1 MFDFGN
7 VERNTL
13 ILKTVKIA
21 ILTYYTNF
29 KIMNNNI
36 KFNYKEWFFVILI
49 GIFAGILR
57 YDVNYIFSIITLILA
72 ISVVYSKNNIGK
84 NIIAT
89 TISLG
94 INYMIEMISIVIGFF
109 IYKTFKMNCNDYS
122 KLIMI
127 TILNIVLVYKIFKIK
142 KFKYGILFLQK
153 TNNNEFVDLVILN
166 ISVII
171 LFSVIV
177 ISNSSIRIVNILVS
191 LEIIIY
197 AILMFIT
204 IKKSLQ
210 LYYKQKL
217 LVQELEETKEE
228 LEKKKEE
235 VKELEAENMKFS
247 QRSHTLIHKQKSL
260 EYKIEQMITKTEISK
275 EEAAEIKDKIDKMKE
290 EIYKE
295 KESIELDKTGIVEID
310 DMLRYMQSECNK
322 NKIEFILKLNG
333 RIQPMTNNLI
343 DKDDLETLL
352 ADHIRNAI
360 IAVEHSEN
368 INRSIMVKLGKIDR
382 EYRLS
387 KYDSGIE
394 FKIETL
400 KNLGKIPST
409 THAEEGGTGMG
420 FMNTFET
427 LEKYK
432 ASLKIEEI
440 GKPSKDNY
448 TKVISIKFDNK
459 NEYNIKSYRQEKIR
473 KESEQIWEKC
483 GIYMTR
489 TETKQGD

>member
-1 MFDFGN
+1 MKLDILN
-7 VERNTL
+7 MEKNII
-13 ILKTVKIA
+13 ILKTIIIA
-21 ILTYYTNF
+21 MFTYYTNF
-29 KIMNNNI
+29 KITNKKVDVKKLFIISIIGGICGII
-36 KFNYKEWFFVILI
+36 KYHINYIVGVGSLIIMISAVFLYENLGKSILTTIISLSINYAVGLFAILISFISNKIFGIYNEYIRLIVITISEIVIL
-49 GIFAGILR
+49 A
-57 YDVNYIFSIITLILA
+57 N
-72 ISVVYSKNNIGK
+72 
-84 NIIAT
+84 
-89 TISLG
+89 
-94 INYMIEMISIVIGFF
+94 
-109 IYKTFKMNCNDYS
+109 
-122 KLIMI
+122 
-127 TILNIVLVYKIFKIK
+127 IFKVK
-142 KFKYGILFLQK
+142 KFKYGIAILQK
-153 TNNNEFVDLVILN
+153 SIKDEYMDLLILN
-166 ISVII
+166 ISVVI
-171 LFSVIV
+171 LFSVTI
-177 ISNSSIRIVNILVS
+177 IAKSNVDIVNFIIS

-333 RIQPMTNNLI
+333 RIQPMINNLI

-368 INRSIMVKLGKIDR
+368 INRSIMVKLGKTDG
-382 EYRLS
+382 EYGLS
-387 KYDSGIE
+387 IYDSGIE

-400 KNLGKIPST
+400 KNLGKTPST

-427 LEKYK
+427 LKKYK

-448 TKVISIKFDNK
+448 TKVISIKFDNQ
-459 NEYNIKSYRQEKIR
+459 NDYNIKSYRQEEIR

-483 GIYMTR
+483 GIYMIR
-489 TETKQGD
+489 TETKQED

>member
-1 MFDFGN
+1 MILDMLN
-7 VERNTL
+7 TEKSIVITKTL
-13 ILKTVKIA
+13 IMSIFV
-21 ILTYYTNF
+21 YYTNL
-29 KIMNNNI
+29 KITNKKINI
-36 KFNYKEWFFVILI
+36 NSFLMIIITGIACGLI
-49 GIFAGILR
+49 RCYI
-57 YDVNYIFSIITLILA
+57 NYITGIISLLIVNSIIFL
-72 ISVVYSKNNIGK
+72 KENIGK
-84 NIIAT
+84 SALT
-89 TISLG
+89 TIISIG
-94 INYMIEMISIVIGFF
+94 INYAVDLFAVVLGFWYNKIFNMNDDFIRLIVM
-109 IYKTFKMNCNDYS
+109 T
-122 KLIMI
+122 I
-127 TILNIVLVYKIFKIK
+127 THVILLASIFKIK

-171 LFSVIV
+171 LFFVIV
-177 ISNSSIRIVNILVS
+177 ISNSSLRIVNILVS

-333 RIQPMTNNLI
+333 RIQPMINNLI

-368 INRSIMVKLGKIDR
+368 INRSIMVKLGKTDG
-382 EYRLS
+382 EYGLS
-387 KYDSGIE
+387 IYDSGIE

-400 KNLGKIPST
+400 KNLGKTPST

-427 LEKYK
+427 LKKYK

-448 TKVISIKFDNK
+448 TKVISIKFDNQ
-459 NEYNIKSYRQEKIR
+459 NDYNIKSYRQEEIR

-483 GIYMTR
+483 GIYMIR
-489 TETKQGD
+489 TETKQED

>member
-1 MFDFGN
+1 MIQN
-7 VERNTL
+7 ITNTEKSIVLIKTL
-13 ILKTVKIA
+13 ITVMLTFYIYFKILKRKIEIKDIILIIIIGCICGWIRYYIKYITEIVSLIIMISATFGKENFVKS
-21 ILTYYTNF
+21 ILTT
-29 KIMNNNI
+29 II
-36 KFNYKEWFFVILI
+36 SLSINYAIGLIAVLI
-49 GIFAGILR
+49 GFLYNKIF
-57 YDVNYIFSIITLILA
+57 
-72 ISVVYSKNNIGK
+72 NI
-84 NIIAT
+84 N
-89 TISLG
+89 
-94 INYMIEMISIVIGFF
+94 
-109 IYKTFKMNCNDYS
+109 NDYIR
-122 KLIMI
+122 LIMI
-127 TILNIVLVYKIFKIK
+127 TITQILLLVAMFRIK
-142 KFKYGILFLQK
+142 KFKHGIAFLQNK
-153 TNNNEFVDLVILN
+153 TNNEYTDILILN
-166 ISVII
+166 ISVVI
-171 LFSVIV
+171 LFLVVLITKSSDEMASNIAIRMLGVSVI
-177 ISNSSIRIVNILVS
+177 
-191 LEIIIY
+191 
-197 AILMFIT
+197 MFIT

-368 INRSIMVKLGKIDR
+368 INRSIMVKLGKTDG
-382 EYRLS
+382 EYGLS
-387 KYDSGIE
+387 IYDSGIE

-427 LEKYK
+427 LKKYK

-448 TKVISIKFDNK
+448 TKVISIKFDNQ
-459 NEYNIKSYRQEKIR
+459 NDYNIESYRQEEIR

-483 GIYMTR
+483 GIYMIR
-489 TETKQGD
+489 TETKQED

>member
-1 MFDFGN
+1 MKAFA
-7 VERNTL
+7 
-13 ILKTVKIA
+13 KTDIGKAREINQD
-21 ILTYYTNF
+21 YY
-29 KIMNNNI
+29 
-36 KFNYKEWFFVILI
+36 
-49 GIFAGILR
+49 
-57 YDVNYIFSIITLILA
+57 YIPTTDKLDLYILA
-72 ISVVYSKNNIGK
+72 DGMGGYNGGEV
-84 NIIAT
+84 A
-89 TISLG
+89 
-94 INYMIEMISIVIGFF
+94 
-109 IYKTFKMNCNDYS
+109 S
-122 KLIMI
+122 KLAIDS
-127 TILNIVLVYKIFKIK
+127 VK
-142 KFKYGILFLQK
+142 KYIE
-153 TNNNEFVDLVILN
+153 NNFEK
-166 ISVII
+166 
-171 LFSVIV
+171 
-177 ISNSSIRIVNILVS
+177 
-191 LEIIIY
+191 E
-197 AILMFIT
+197 
-204 IKKSLQ
+204 K
-210 LYYKQKL
+210 
-217 LVQELEETKEE
+217 ETKESILNLIKSAIE
-228 LEKKKEE
+228 YANMIVYKKSKE

-310 DMLRYMQSECNK
+310 DMLRYMQSEYNK

-333 RIQPMTNNLI
+333 RIQPMINNLI

-368 INRSIMVKLGKIDR
+368 INRSIMVKLGKTDG
-382 EYRLS
+382 EYGLS
-387 KYDSGIE
+387 IYDSGIE

-400 KNLGKIPST
+400 KNLGKTPST

-427 LEKYK
+427 LKKYK

-448 TKVISIKFDNK
+448 TKVISIKFDNQ
-459 NEYNIKSYRQEKIR
+459 NDYNIKSYRQEEIR

-483 GIYMTR
+483 GIYMIR
-489 TETKQGD
+489 TETKQED

>member
-1 MFDFGN
+1 MGFEVD
-7 VERNTL
+7 EAE
-13 ILKTVKIA
+13 IIAIIIKTVE
-21 ILTYYTNF
+21 LFLFVYYSNF
-29 KIMNNNI
+29 KIINRKI
-36 KFNYKEWFFVILI
+36 KFKIKDNILI
-49 GIFAGILR
+49 LIIGICSGIVK
-57 YDVNYIFSIITLILA
+57 YETNYLISTLTLVI
-72 ISVVYSKNNIGK
+72 
-84 NIIAT
+84 
-89 TISLG
+89 
-94 INYMIEMISIVIGFF
+94 MISIIFSEDNLKNGILTTVISLSINYAIELIAIIICFE
-109 IYKTFKMNCNDYS
+109 IRKTFRFDNDYFE
-122 KLIMI
+122 LVLI
-127 TILNIVLVYKIFKIK
+127 TIIHFILLISIFRIR
-142 KFKYGILFLQK
+142 KFKYGMTFLQK
-153 TNNNEFVDLVILN
+153 NKNNEYLDLMILN

-171 LFSVIV
+171 LFLAIDMF
-177 ISNSSIRIVNILVS
+177 NANDKMLSIATI
-191 LEIIIY
+191 EIIIY

-368 INRSIMVKLGKIDR
+368 INRSIMVKLGKTDG
-382 EYRLS
+382 EYGLS
-387 KYDSGIE
+387 IYDSGIE

-400 KNLGKIPST
+400 DNLGKKPST

-448 TKVISIKFDNK
+448 TKVISIKFDNQ
-459 NEYNIKSYRQEKIR
+459 NDYNIKSYRQEEIR

-483 GIYMTR
+483 GIYMIR
-489 TETKQGD
+489 TETKQED

>member
-1 MFDFGN
+1 MELDILN
-7 VERNTL
+7 MEKNII
-13 ILKTVKIA
+13 ILKTIIIA
-21 ILTYYTNF
+21 MFTYYTNF
-29 KIMNNNI
+29 KITNKKVDVKKLFIISIIGGICGII
-36 KFNYKEWFFVILI
+36 KYHINYIVGVGSLIIMISAVFLYENLGKSILTTIISLSINYAVGLFAILISFISNKIFGIYNEYIRLIVITISEIVIL
-49 GIFAGILR
+49 A
-57 YDVNYIFSIITLILA
+57 N
-72 ISVVYSKNNIGK
+72 
-84 NIIAT
+84 
-89 TISLG
+89 
-94 INYMIEMISIVIGFF
+94 
-109 IYKTFKMNCNDYS
+109 
-122 KLIMI
+122 
-127 TILNIVLVYKIFKIK
+127 IFKVK
-142 KFKYGILFLQK
+142 KFKYGISILQK
-153 TNNNEFVDLVILN
+153 SIKDEYMDLLILN
-166 ISVII
+166 ISVVI
-171 LFSVIV
+171 LFSVTI
-177 ISNSSIRIVNILVS
+177 IAKSNVDIVNFIIS

-368 INRSIMVKLGKIDR
+368 INRSIMVKLGKTDG
-382 EYRLS
+382 EYGLS
-387 KYDSGIE
+387 IYDSGIE

-400 KNLGKIPST
+400 DNLGKKPST

-432 ASLKIEEI
+432 ASLTIEEYN
-440 GKPSKDNY
+440 KPSKDNY
-448 TKVISIKFDNK
+448 TKLISIKFDNK
-459 NEYNIKSYRQEKIR
+459 NQFKIKSYRR
-473 KESEQIWEKC
+473 
-483 GIYMTR
+483 
-489 TETKQGD
+489 

>member
-1 MFDFGN
+1 MIFDIN
-7 VERNTL
+7 NIEKNTI
-13 ILKTVKIA
+13 ILKTLKII
-21 ILTYYTNF
+21 ILTYYTNYRLIDKKIKF
-29 KIMNNNI
+29 KVIPNLLLIILGIIIGVIRYEISYAVSIMMIIILISIVFSKGNLENNI
-36 KFNYKEWFFVILI
+36 L
-49 GIFAGILR
+49 
-57 YDVNYIFSIITLILA
+57 
-72 ISVVYSKNNIGK
+72 
-84 NIIAT
+84 T
-89 TISLG
+89 TIISLG
-94 INYMIEMISIVIGFF
+94 INYCTELLAIIGCFVLCKMLNIE
-109 IYKTFKMNCNDYS
+109 NDYA
-122 KLIMI
+122 KLIII
-127 TILNIVLVYKIFKIK
+127 TIFHILVLLNIFKIK
-142 KFKYGILFLQK
+142 KIKYGIPFLK
-153 TNNNEFVDLVILN
+153 RKLNDEYTDILIMN
-166 ISVII
+166 VSIII
-171 LFSVIV
+171 LFSVSFINKANLVTARV
-177 ISNSSIRIVNILVS
+177 IL

-228 LEKKKEE
+228 LEKKTKE
-235 VKELEAENMKFS
+235 VKDLEAENMHFS

-260 EYKIEQMITKTEISK
+260 EYKIEQMMTKTEISK
-275 EEAAEIKDKIDKMKE
+275 EEAAEVKDKLDKMKE

-295 KESIELDKTGIVEID
+295 KESIELDKTGIVDID
-310 DMLRYMQSECNK
+310 DMLKYMQSECNK

-333 RIQPMTNNLI
+333 RIQQITNNLI

-368 INRSIMVKLGKIDR
+368 INRGIMVKLGKIDG
-382 EYRLS
+382 EYGLS
-387 KYDSGIE
+387 IYDSGIE

-459 NEYNIKSYRQEKIR
+459 SEYNIKSYRQEEIR

>member
-1 MFDFGN
+1 MELDILN
-7 VERNTL
+7 MEKNII
-13 ILKTVKIA
+13 ILKTIIIA
-21 ILTYYTNF
+21 IFTYYTNF
-29 KIMNNNI
+29 KITNKKVDVKKLFIISIIGGICGII
-36 KFNYKEWFFVILI
+36 KYHINYIVGVGSLIIMISAVFLDENLGKSILTTIISLSINYAVGLFAILISFISNKIFGIYNEYIRLIVITISEIVIL
-49 GIFAGILR
+49 A
-57 YDVNYIFSIITLILA
+57 N
-72 ISVVYSKNNIGK
+72 
-84 NIIAT
+84 
-89 TISLG
+89 
-94 INYMIEMISIVIGFF
+94 
-109 IYKTFKMNCNDYS
+109 
-122 KLIMI
+122 
-127 TILNIVLVYKIFKIK
+127 IFKVK
-142 KFKYGILFLQK
+142 KFKYGISILQK
-153 TNNNEFVDLVILN
+153 NIKDEYMDLLILN
-166 ISVII
+166 ISVVI
-171 LFSVIV
+171 LFSVTI
-177 ISNSSIRIVNILVS
+177 IAKSNVDIVNFIIS

-228 LEKKKEE
+228 LEKKTKE
-235 VKELEAENMKFS
+235 VKDLETENMHFS

-260 EYKIEQMITKTEISK
+260 EYKIEQMMTKTEISK
-275 EEAAEIKDKIDKMKE
+275 EEAAEVKDKLDKMKE

-333 RIQPMTNNLI
+333 RIQTMTNNLI

-368 INRSIMVKLGKIDR
+368 INRSIMVKLGKIDG
-382 EYRLS
+382 EYGLS
-387 KYDSGIE
+387 IYDSGIE

-459 NEYNIKSYRQEKIR
+459 SEYNIKSYRQEKIR

>member
-1 MFDFGN
+1 M
-7 VERNTL
+7 
-13 ILKTVKIA
+13 
-21 ILTYYTNF
+21 F
-29 KIMNNNI
+29 KI
-36 KFNYKEWFFVILI
+36 
-49 GIFAGILR
+49 R
-57 YDVNYIFSIITLILA
+57 
-72 ISVVYSKNNIGK
+72 
-84 NIIAT
+84 
-89 TISLG
+89 
-94 INYMIEMISIVIGFF
+94 
-109 IYKTFKMNCNDYS
+109 
-122 KLIMI
+122 
-127 TILNIVLVYKIFKIK
+127 
-142 KFKYGILFLQK
+142 KFKYGIAFLQNK
-153 TNNNEFVDLVILN
+153 TNNEYTDILILN
-166 ISVII
+166 ISVVI
-171 LFSVIV
+171 LFLVVLITKSSDEMASNIAIRMLGISVI
-177 ISNSSIRIVNILVS
+177 
-191 LEIIIY
+191 
-197 AILMFIT
+197 MFIT

-217 LVQELEETKEE
+217 LVQELEETKDE

-275 EEAAEIKDKIDKMKE
+275 EEAAEVKEKLDKMKE

-295 KESIELDKTGIVEID
+295 KESIELDKTGIVDID
-310 DMLRYMQSECNK
+310 DMLKYMQSECNK

-333 RIQPMTNNLI
+333 RIQPITNNLI

-352 ADHIRNAI
+352 ADHIKNAI

-368 INRSIMVKLGKIDR
+368 INRSIMVKLGKIDG
-382 EYRLS
+382 EYGLS
-387 KYDSGIE
+387 IYDSGIE

-400 KNLGKIPST
+400 KNLGKTPST

-459 NEYNIKSYRQEKIR
+459 SEYNIKSYRQEKIR

-489 TETKQGD
+489 TEIKQGD

>member
-1 MFDFGN
+1 MELDILN
-7 VERNTL
+7 MEKNII
-13 ILKTVKIA
+13 ILKTIIIA
-21 ILTYYTNF
+21 MFTYYTNF
-29 KIMNNNI
+29 KITNKKVDVKKLFIISIIGGICGII
-36 KFNYKEWFFVILI
+36 KYHINYIVGVGSLIIMISAVFLYENLGKSILTTIISLSINYAVGLFAILISFISNKIFGIYNEYIRLIVITISEIVIL
-49 GIFAGILR
+49 A
-57 YDVNYIFSIITLILA
+57 N
-72 ISVVYSKNNIGK
+72 
-84 NIIAT
+84 
-89 TISLG
+89 
-94 INYMIEMISIVIGFF
+94 
-109 IYKTFKMNCNDYS
+109 
-122 KLIMI
+122 
-127 TILNIVLVYKIFKIK
+127 IFKVK
-142 KFKYGILFLQK
+142 KFKYGISILQK
-153 TNNNEFVDLVILN
+153 SIKDEYMDLLILN
-166 ISVII
+166 ISVVI
-171 LFSVIV
+171 LFSVTI
-177 ISNSSIRIVNILVS
+177 IAKSNVDIVNFIIS

-295 KESIELDKTGIVEID
+295 KESIKLDKTGIVEID

-360 IAVEHSEN
+360 IAVE
-368 INRSIMVKLGKIDR
+368 
-382 EYRLS
+382 
-387 KYDSGIE
+387 

-427 LEKYK
+427 LKKYK

-448 TKVISIKFDNK
+448 TKVISIKFDNQ
-459 NEYNIKSYRQEKIR
+459 NDYNIKSYRQEEIR

-483 GIYMTR
+483 GIYMIR
-489 TETKQGD
+489 TETKQED

>member
-1 MFDFGN
+1 M
-7 VERNTL
+7 
-13 ILKTVKIA
+13 
-21 ILTYYTNF
+21 
-29 KIMNNNI
+29 
-36 KFNYKEWFFVILI
+36 
-49 GIFAGILR
+49 
-57 YDVNYIFSIITLILA
+57 
-72 ISVVYSKNNIGK
+72 
-84 NIIAT
+84 
-89 TISLG
+89 
-94 INYMIEMISIVIGFF
+94 
-109 IYKTFKMNCNDYS
+109 
-122 KLIMI
+122 
-127 TILNIVLVYKIFKIK
+127 
-142 KFKYGILFLQK
+142 
-153 TNNNEFVDLVILN
+153 DLLILN
-166 ISVII
+166 ISVVI
-171 LFSVIV
+171 LFSVTI
-177 ISNSSIRIVNILVS
+177 IAKSNVDIVNFIIS

-368 INRSIMVKLGKIDR
+368 INRSIMVKLGKTDG
-382 EYRLS
+382 EYGLS
-387 KYDSGIE
+387 IYDSGIE

-427 LEKYK
+427 LKKYK

-448 TKVISIKFDNK
+448 TKVISIKFDNQ
-459 NEYNIKSYRQEKIR
+459 NDYNIKSYRQEEIR

-483 GIYMTR
+483 GIYMIR
-489 TETKQGD
+489 TETKQED